1 MDLEGE
7 KLEGAYCVPLHAVFN
22 GPCSEDNVG
31 QRDDAFYNIVAV
43 GEKIN
48 SEYLIWI
55 HFNCFWLTI
64 IFIDC

>member
-1 MDLEGE
+1 MDLEGD

-48 SEYLIWI
+48 SEYLI
-55 HFNCFWLTI
+55 
-64 IFIDC
+64 

>member
-7 KLEGAYCVPLHAVFN
+7 KLEGAYCVPLYGFRRGKLEGAYCVLLHAVFN

-31 QRDDAFYNIVAV
+31 QRDCAFYNIVAV

-48 SEYLIWI
+48 SEYLI
-55 HFNCFWLTI
+55 
-64 IFIDC
+64 

>member
-31 QRDDAFYNIVAV
+31 QRDGAFYNIVAV

-48 SEYLIWI
+48 SEYL
-55 HFNCFWLTI
+55 NSLKLLL
-64 IFIDC
+64 IDDNFH

>member
-31 QRDDAFYNIVAV
+31 QRDGAFYNIVTVAV
-43 GEKIN
+43 GEEIN
-48 SEYLIWI
+48 SEYLI
-55 HFNCFWLTI
+55 
-64 IFIDC
+64 